1 MYHLFMKSLLVL
13 IALVVISVSAYFIF
27 NGFDFKSATIFR
39 SNSKIGNIKL
49 DGKSYNEG
57 LALLNKS
64 LNSPIYLNLDF
75 NSRSVTLKELGFSL
89 NTEVLEKL
97 TKNCKIGKLKIL
109 CRNTSNENVNTTD
122 AINVDKQ
129 VLNSFLN
136 DYEKGIQFLAKN
148 TIISLDN
155 YTFKSPGSNAIVK
168 IDRSDFENKESLNKL
183 LSTDPT
189 KITLKLKNTDDK
201 DAQNTATLDLVEKIS
216 IPLLIKYGRNPI
228 YIPGEKIREF
238 IEVVDENGFL
248 TGRVSELKVASYLES
263 LKKDNEKPDVK
274 ILKKESV
281 SAIQR
286 TILYRAADYQVNLA
300 VVLPL
305 EGKPRSN
312 GGLHE
317 VYLEVIKSQQRLYRF
332 EHGKLVKTYIV
343 STGLTWETP
352 PGEYKVL
359 GKQKM
364 TISYFGNWYMPN
376 YLPLGTVNGYRFGF
390 HEIPYHVDAAGK
402 VYSRDPNTMGSPATG
417 GCIQLT
423 PDDSL
428 EIFNWAKVGM
438 PVYIYE

>member
-1 MYHLFMKSLLVL
+1 MYHLFMKSLSVL

-57 LALLNKS
+57 SALLNKS

-97 TKNCKIGKLKIL
+97 TKNCKLGMLKLF
-109 CRNTSNENVNTTD
+109 CGNTSNEKLNPIN
-122 AINVDKQ
+122 AINVDTQ
-129 VLNSFLN
+129 ALNLFLD
-136 DYEKGIQFLAKN
+136 DYDKNIRFLAKN

-155 YTFKSPGSNAIVK
+155 STFKSPGANATVK
-168 IDRSDFENKESLNKL
+168 VDRSDFEKKENLSKL
-183 LSTDPT
+183 LNIGST
-189 KITLKLKNTDDK
+189 KITMKLKSVDDK
-201 DAQNTATLDLVEKIS
+201 DSQNIATLDLVEKIS
-216 IPLLIKYGRNPI
+216 IPLLIKYGRSPI
-228 YIPGEKIREF
+228 YIPGEKIHEF

-274 ILKKESV
+274 ILTKDAI

-286 TILYRAADYQVNLA
+286 AILYRATDYQINLA
-300 VVLPL
+300 VILPI
-305 EGKPRSN
+305 EGSPRSK
-312 GGLHE
+312 GELHD

-332 EHGKLVKTYIV
+332 EHGKLVKTYII

-352 PGEYKVL
+352 SGKYEVL

-364 TISYFGNWYMPN
+364 TVSYFGNWYMPN
-376 YLPLGTVNGYRFGF
+376 YLPLGTINGYRFGF
-390 HEIPYHVDAAGK
+390 HEIPYHMDSAGRI
-402 VYSRDPNTMGSPATG
+402 YSRDPNTMGSPATG
-417 GCIQLT
+417 GCIQLA
-423 PDDSL
+423 PEDSL
-428 EIFNWAKVGM
+428 EIFNWANVGV